1 MIHFASF
8 EELSEWVTEQSASLP
23 TPFHLEENKACVR
36 PNIRTKTKVIYFSNA
51 CIAQYLIYELYYDYK
66 KHFRKIIF
74 YNALL
79 SRKFSYQYLD
89 DVHVLL
95 DMLDKEL
102 IKIERNLPKI
112 TLDVY
117 FKQVVYF
124 LLGHELWHAK
134 FKADSL
140 LKKQKMN
147 EVENLL
153 KEVFAD
159 LKPHTFRQKIAFNDI
174 DKNLLEPKHI
184 EELACDRNSIKEF
197 FRTSLPEGCS
207 TLDAAKVAQQIIRS
221 MVIRQYVSTIDLA
234 SRTEHNSVYRKQH
247 QFDTNRT
254 GFLTYIIA
262 ECMPN
267 DVDESFI
274 KLFSHETLR
283 FKELLTISPFYWIW
297 QLRTLN
303 KVSSEKRIDDI
314 DRQNRY
320 LELFDTLQKRIIRII
335 LEKAN

>member
-23 TPFHLEENKACVR
+23 APFRLEENKSCLR
-36 PNIRTKTKVIYFSNA
+36 PNVRTKTNVIYFSNA

-66 KHFRKIIF
+66 KHFHKILF
-74 YNALL
+74 YNALF

-95 DMLDKEL
+95 DMLENEL
-102 IKIERNLPKI
+102 IKLECNLPKI

-117 FKQVVYF
+117 FKQVAYF

-134 FKADSL
+134 FKTDSL
-140 LKKQKMN
+140 LKKQKMD
-147 EVENLL
+147 EVENLF
-153 KEVFAD
+153 KGVFAD
-159 LKPHTFRQKIAFNDI
+159 LKPHTFRQKMAFKDI
-174 DKNLLEPKHI
+174 DKNILEPKHV
-184 EELACDRNSIKEF
+184 EELACDCNSIKEF
-197 FRTSLPEGCS
+197 FRSSLPKGCS
-207 TLDAAKVAQQIIRS
+207 ILEAEKIAQQIIRS
-221 MVIRQYVSTIDLA
+221 MVMRQYVSTIDLA
-234 SRTEHNSVYRKQH
+234 NRTEHNNLYWKQQ

-267 DVDESFI
+267 DVGETFI
-274 KLFSHETLR
+274 KLFSNETLR
-283 FKELLTISPFYWIW
+283 FKELLTINPFYWIW

-303 KVSSEKRIDDI
+303 KVSGERRIDNI
-314 DRQNRY
+314 DKQKRY
-320 LELFDTLQKRIIRII
+320 LDLFDALQKRIIRII